1 MQNGWVLHSAPALAN
16 KWGKK
21 HNLQSGYCWNS
32 TSAHY
37 YYDDEDDIVVRQS
50 VPNYDYRSI
59 AAFFSN
65 RVLFFLLPKSCISP
79 FLLHKQLDAPPGR
92 GKMLILCVNINVYG
106 LPSAGCPFLSFT
118 TSKSTVCHHWGPSR
132 RIQYFPRRINWGWGW
147 RGGAGKKR
155 SGCHGWYEGNFR

>member
-1 MQNGWVLHSAPALAN
+1 MAGCSTLPPHWQTNEGRSTTCSLAIVGIQPVLIITMMMKMILLCDNQFQITIIVQSLHFSAIEFCFF
-16 KWGKK
+16 
-21 HNLQSGYCWNS
+21 Y
-32 TSAHY
+32 
-37 YYDDEDDIVVRQS
+37 
-50 VPNYDYRSI
+50 YRS
-59 AAFFSN
+59 
-65 RVLFFLLPKSCISP
+65 RVFPP
-79 FLLHKQLDAPPGR
+79 FCLHKQLDAPPGR